1 MPPSRKRKK
10 PKPAHKRKRPRR
22 KKPDP
27 DKPRKKRGK
36 KDRVRR
42 PSGKKPWPVKLEG
55 WLANRPAI
63 RGAIVWEKSVG
74 GGAGVPMP
82 YAAWSVAMK
91 QQLQDAYLA
100 AWNGQPT
107 GLVDPPANLVNP
119 GDHEWPSTAIDESR
133 AWALYVTH
141 VAHGLAAETGHWIAG
156 SLMELAAGQLPVLFD
171 SRAMFSW
178 TPQPAGYLFA
188 QTEQTAIPA
197 PPDVAYAFLAQNGLL
212 GSTRLKTII
221 NLIGWCR
228 DNLIHFDGTFEAA
241 NVFDQWQYRG
251 VPPVSRVL
259 AGTPVISHPEWGVRH
274 RTAGCYGTLSFL
286 RAMLRTVNVPVAR
299 ETVCGHSLVSFPSEQ
314 KYLSHGD
321 DPYSALTKATP
332 PFGAALIL
340 SEKSMYESWFGPG
353 VAEEKRCDNVARR
366 TRELALVYLPD
377 YLLWKYCQD
386 VDAGKSHA
394 DGEVYGIFAKDHTL
408 SYLENTVDL
417 WGKLA
422 AKVSAM
428 GGCGALEPI

>member
-1 MPPSRKRKK
+1 MPASRKRKK
-10 PKPAHKRKRPRR
+10 PAPAGKRKRRPR

-27 DKPRKKRGK
+27 EKPRKKRGK
-36 KDRVRR
+36 KDRFRR
-42 PSGKKPWPVKLEG
+42 PYGMKPWPVKLEG

-63 RGAIVWEKSVG
+63 RGALVWEKSVSG
-74 GGAGVPMP
+74 EAGVPMP
-82 YAAWSVAMK
+82 YAAWSPAMK

-119 GDHEWPSTAIDESR
+119 GDDEFPWTAIEEPR

-141 VAHGLAAETGHWIAG
+141 VAHGLAAETGHWVAG
-156 SLMELAAGQLPVLFD
+156 SLMELTADQLPILFD

-178 TPQPAGYLFA
+178 APQFTGYLFG
-188 QTEQTAIPA
+188 QIEQRGIPA
-197 PPDVAYAFLAQNGLL
+197 PPDAAYAFLAQSGLL

-221 NLIGWCR
+221 NIIGWCR
-228 DNLIHFDGTFEAA
+228 ANLIHFDGQFQAA

-251 VPPVSRVL
+251 VPPVTRIL
-259 AGTPVISHPEWGVRH
+259 AGTPVISHPEWGIDH
-274 RTAGCYGTLSFL
+274 RTAGCHGTLSFL
-286 RAMLRTVNVPVAR
+286 RAMLRTANIPVAR
-299 ETVCGHSLVSFPSEQ
+299 ESECGHALVSFPSEA

-321 DPYSALTKATP
+321 DPYGGLTKATP

-340 SEKSMYESWFGPG
+340 TEKSMYESWFGPG
-353 VAEEKRCDNVARR
+353 VPEQKRCDNVGRR
-366 TRELALVYLPD
+366 PRDLALVYLPD

-386 VDAGKSHA
+386 VAAGTSHA
-394 DGEVYGIFAKDHTL
+394 DGQVYAMFAKDHTL

-417 WGKLA
+417 WGKIA
-422 AKVSAM
+422 AKVAAM
-428 GGCGALEPI
+428 GGCGAIKPI